1 LTKQKLSEPIFGNEF
16 VSIIDIEVRPDG
28 YLYVVSYG
36 HEALYRIAPV
46 GNLEYRAIEEQA
58 NNENCL
64 VFNLVIDHN
73 NFISFRHFLSI
84 FDFICIM

>member
-36 HEALYRIAPV
+36 HEALYRIAPG
-46 GNLEYRAIEEQA
+46 GNLE
-58 NNENCL
+58 
-64 VFNLVIDHN
+64 
-73 NFISFRHFLSI
+73 
-84 FDFICIM
+84 